1 MKLTIRVLKALIIA
15 VIGFHIL
22 IILKVIPYSI
32 AWGGS
37 LENDEQM
44 YVFEGVSILI
54 NAFIYLLL
62 DFRQKNKHE
71 KFTRI
76 FLIIFFAIF
85 LLNTVG
91 NIFAKTQFERY
102 FSILTLL
109 FAILI
114 GRILFYK
121 RNKETDY

>member
-1 MKLTIRVLKALIIA
+1 MKLTFRVLKALIIA
-15 VIGFHIL
+15 VIGFHL
-22 IILKVIPYSI
+22 LMVLKVIPYSI

-44 YVFEGVSILI
+44 YVFEGISILI

-62 DFRQKNKHE
+62 DYRQKSKHQ

-76 FLIIFFAIF
+76 FLIIFIVMF
-85 LLNTVG
+85 LLNTLG
-91 NIFAKTQFERY
+91 NIFAKTQFERL
-102 FSILTLL
+102 FSIITFL

-121 RNKETDY
+121 RVNI